1 MLSNTKSIYALDCEM
16 VGVGGKGLYSTKF
29 WKNGTV
35 EHSILARVSIVNQDG
50 TCIYDK
56 YVKPTQYV
64 TDYRT
69 ECSGICQKDME
80 NGEEFLKVKYEVAD
94 ILRGNILV
102 GHALGNDLAALHLK
116 HPPHLTRDT
125 ALYPPCTLDPMTGKN
140 PRLKDLASRHL
151 QLSIQV
157 GQHNSIED
165 AQVAMQLYKKFKYQ
179 WEKDAPFQETLKISV
194 PKQKHGF
201 IIGRGGSNLGT
212 IQKESRA
219 IINFDDTFG
228 PIITITG
235 IGKDS
240 VTAAKN
246 RIISLTQ

>member
-80 NGEEFLKVKYEVAD
+80 NGEEFKKVKHEVAD

-102 GHALGNDLAALHLK
+102 GHALRHDLAVLRLE

-125 ALYPPCTLDPMTGKN
+125 ELYTQDPMTGKN
-140 PRLKDLASRHL
+140 LRLKDLASRHL

-179 WEKDAPFQETLKISV
+179 WEKDAPFQETLAKRR
-194 PKQKHGF
+194 KQLRKL
-201 IIGRGGSNLGT
+201 RN
-212 IQKESRA
+212 
-219 IINFDDTFG
+219 DTER
-228 PIITITG
+228 
-235 IGKDS
+235 
-240 VTAAKN
+240 N
-246 RIISLTQ
+246 